1 MKVPCFYGTPAFII
15 VPQDTDTGPHTRP
28 VKSKPQLL
36 FLYNTISFIPHLR
49 LRGILTGL
57 FRSDFALKI
66 ALLHPT
72 GVEHRNNI
80 KKCKHIMKL
89 LLHLKVM
96 FYTQFMCNPGVQQP
110 VCETAHSGR
119 LAPSLRMNGDISGF
133 RRQADTN
140 SVLLGFYAASN
151 GNPLNMIRQVV
162 TKRR

>member
-1 MKVPCFYGTPAFII
+1 MKVPRFYGTPAFNV
-15 VPQDTDTGPHTRP
+15 VPQDSDTGPHTRP

-36 FLYNTISFIPHLR
+36 FLYDTISFIPHLR

-66 ALLHPT
+66 ALLHPA
-72 GVEHRNNI
+72 GFEHRNNI
-80 KKCKHIMKL
+80 KKFIHIVKL
-89 LLHLKVM
+89 LSHIIDM

-110 VCETAHSGR
+110 VCETVHSGR

-140 SVLLGFYAASN
+140 CILLGFYAASN